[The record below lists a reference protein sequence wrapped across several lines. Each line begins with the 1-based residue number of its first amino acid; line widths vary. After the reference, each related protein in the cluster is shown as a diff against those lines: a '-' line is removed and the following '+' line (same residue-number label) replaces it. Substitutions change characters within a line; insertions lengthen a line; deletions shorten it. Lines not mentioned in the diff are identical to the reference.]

1 VRSVL
6 SANGFD
12 THEQQVLHAGF
23 WLDNLL
29 RSIESASLVIADL
42 SEDSPNVWYE
52 LGFAHALRKPTIL
65 LVNRDAK
72 FKIPT
77 DLEGQLFLPYR
88 ADDALALE
96 EALTGALQRY
106 GTVKP

>member
-1 VRSVL
+1 L
-6 SANGFD
+6 SAHGFD
-12 THEQQVLHAGF
+12 TDEQQVLLSGF
-23 WLDNLL
+23 WLENLL

-72 FKIPT
+72 LNIPT
-77 DLEGQLFLPYR
+77 DLEGQLFLPYSVS
-88 ADDALALE
+88 DMPHLEKALA
-96 EALTGALQRY
+96 GALRAI
-106 GTVKP
+106 